1 MPRHMAGLCFLPS
14 TPFRHTK
21 ESEDSVHAREGRGM
35 ENWKLIGWVLLVG
48 GALFGVVFGW
58 LQVGDGLW
66 LGSYAAMLAGLT
78 ILLTNLIRTVWRLV
92 RNWND

>member
-14 TPFRHTK
+14 TPFRQTK
-21 ESEDSVHAREGRGM
+21 ESEDSVHARDGRGM

-66 LGSYAAMLAGLT
+66 LGLCLANSYFLCKLRRF
-78 ILLTNLIRTVWRLV
+78 IDL
-92 RNWND
+92 

>member
-1 MPRHMAGLCFLPS
+1 
-14 TPFRHTK
+14 
-21 ESEDSVHAREGRGM
+21 M

-48 GALFGVVFGW
+48 GVLFGVVFGW
-58 LQVGDGLW
+58 LQVGDKLW